1 MTCRSRGMYLLLTLA
16 PLLSCALVGVSG
28 RWLGA
33 RHCTTVTVL
42 GLVVSTAAGLVVFHE
57 VALQGTVVTLDLGP
71 WFGATTV
78 HVAWVLHVDTLAACL
93 LLTVSLVSACVHLY
107 AAGYMAA
114 DPHLPRFL
122 CYLSLFTGAMLVL
135 VCAADLL
142 TLLVGWELIGVSS
155 YLLIGFWVA
164 RLAATKAAQMALLV
178 NRVSDTLLL
187 LGLMASWW
195 YVGTTDLQI
204 LATASTASSYANVL
218 CGLWL
223 GGALGKSAQ
232 VGLHL
237 WLPHAMEGPTPVSA
251 LIHAATLV
259 TAGIYLVARTSAVWE
274 QAYWVRTAL
283 AYVGVVTSLLAAS
296 IGLVQ
301 TDAKRVIAYS
311 TCSQL
316 GYMTVAMGL
325 GQYSVGVCHLLTHAC
340 FKALLF
346 LGAGL
351 LLHASADLQDLRVR
365 AAAHAALPYAWTML
379 LLGTLSLVGWP
390 FLAGYYS
397 KDAVLEAA
405 WAAALQPSAFGL
417 CAYGGLMLV
426 TALTSAYSFR
436 LLYLAFVGPA
446 NASVRQVSRASLTPV
461 AGAFMGAPL
470 LLLAAGS
477 VFGGYCLSEAALGLG
492 TPFWA
497 PSLLPAPMVTATCDG
512 HMMPVWA
519 GMLPLGALVLGLGG
533 ATAFP
538 WLLPWTTIPSVRLAY
553 RFAVGRW
560 YTDEVY
566 NQQVAHPFLDLGF
579 QAWWLLDKGVLEA
592 LGPRGL
598 SRGLAVASSTVRAW
612 QTGVVHDYA
621 LVLQVLV
628 IVGLGVVS
636 SPQFWLMHACVV
648 DPRLLTVLL
657 LLGLAI

>member
-1 MTCRSRGMYLLLTLA
+1 MYLLLVLA
-16 PLLSCALVGVSG
+16 PLLSSALVGMSG

-33 RHCTTVTVL
+33 RHCVTVAVL
-42 GLVVSTAAGLVVFHE
+42 GLATSAVASLGVFHE

-78 HVAWVLHVDTLAACL
+78 HVAWVLHVDTLTACL
-93 LLTVSLVSACVHLY
+93 LLTVSWVSVSVHLY

-155 YLLIGFWVA
+155 YLLIGYWVT

-178 NRVSDTLLL
+178 NRVSDTFLL

-195 YVGTTDLQI
+195 YVGTTDLQV
-204 LATASTASSYANVL
+204 LATATTTSTYANIL

-274 QAYWVRTAL
+274 QAYWIRTTL

-325 GQYSVGVCHLLTHAC
+325 GQYSMGVGHLLTHAC

-346 LGAGL
+346 LSAGL

-397 KDAVLEAA
+397 KDAILEAA
-405 WAAALQPSAFGL
+405 WAAALQPSAHGL

-426 TALTSAYSFR
+426 TVLTSTYSFR
-436 LLYLAFVGPA
+436 ILYLAFMGPA
-446 NASVRQVSRASLTPV
+446 NASVRQVSQASPSPV
-461 AGAFMGAPL
+461 AGASMGVPL
-470 LLLAAGS
+470 LFLAVGS
-477 VFGGYCLSEAALGLG
+477 VFGGYYLSEAVVGLG

-497 PSLLPAPMVTATCDG
+497 QSLLPAPTVSGTIDG

-533 ATAFP
+533 AVAFP
-538 WLLPWTTIPSVRLAY
+538 WLLPWIAIPSIRLAY
-553 RFAVGRW
+553 RFATGRW

-566 NQQVAHPFLDLGF
+566 NQQVAYPLLDLGF
-579 QAWWLLDKGVLEA
+579 RAWWLLDKGVLEA

-598 SRGLAVASSTVRAW
+598 SRGLATASSTVRAW
-612 QTGVVHDYA
+612 QTGAVHDYA
-621 LVLQVLV
+621 LVLQMLV
-628 IVGLGVVS
+628 VVGLGVVS
-636 SPQFWLMHACVV
+636 SPQLWWAHGCVV
-648 DPRLLTVLL
+648 DSRLLTGLL
-657 LLGLAI
+657 LLGLGI